1 MALSHA
7 LIELSGITSPLLHDE
22 SGLAALAIAA
32 AGALGLTAH
41 GPPSARSGPRG
52 IAVGLM
58 GHGGHV
64 VLHAEPDTGRVL
76 VDVITPGTT
85 PAGRAV
91 EVIARR
97 LGVALPEGPVGSRES
112 GVTK

>member
-1 MALSHA
+1 MGISHTI
-7 LIELSGITSPLLHDE
+7 IELTGITNPLLHDE

-32 AGALGLTAH
+32 GGALGLTAH

-52 IAVGLM
+52 IAVGLL

-64 VLHAEPDTGRVL
+64 VMHARPDNGSILIDIV
-76 VDVITPGTT
+76 TPGTT
-85 PAGRAV
+85 PAARAV

-97 LGVALPEGPVGSRES
+97 LGVPAPVPE
-112 GVTK
+112 